1 MDMPLHPTPE
11 PTHPSSGK
19 PAPVAD
25 ARRMPG
31 AIDNVYIGF
40 EGPKPRALTRL
51 GLIEQKRE
59 SEIARAD
66 ASSSLRRRNISD
78 SEKSELYR
86 RLQACRDEEIRLEEM
101 LQTRMLPQHGPSQFI
116 GPRAF
121 LRSSLFRVA
130 GKQCVRAD
138 STSLVLVQHPHVVY
152 RGPELR
158 QSDGLVFIALLH
170 MARDV
175 LMGTPV
181 SFLPESVC
189 RTVFGRYDG
198 NSRGQLLE
206 HIQRLQTGVVVFE
219 RFSVQL
225 CLRFD
230 YPRRGPWTVALD
242 PDLLALFEGHAHV
255 WLDVEIRIQ
264 LPAGLATWLYGYVR
278 SQSRLIPTRLDVL
291 REASG
296 SDASPRAFMNSM
308 RLALKELAARGVIES
323 GWKLAA
329 GHVRWMKGPRG

>member
-1 MDMPLHPTPE
+1 MDKPLHPASDPTPQS
-11 PTHPSSGK
+11 TDK

-25 ARRMPG
+25 VRRMPG

-40 EGPKPRALTRL
+40 EGPNARALTRL

-59 SEIARAD
+59 CEIARAD
-66 ASSSLRRRNISD
+66 ASSSLRRRNIPG
-78 SEKSELYR
+78 SEKSELYG
-86 RLQACRDEEIRLEEM
+86 RLQACRDEEIRLEEL
-101 LQTRMLPQHGPSQFI
+101 LQTRLLPQHGPSQFI

-170 MARDV
+170 IARDV

-198 NSRGQLLE
+198 NSRRQLLE
-206 HIQRLQTGVVVFE
+206 HIQRLQSGVVVFE

-230 YPRRGPWTVALD
+230 YPSRGRWTVALD
-242 PDLLALFEGHAHV
+242 PDLLALFEDHAHV
-255 WLDVEIRIQ
+255 WLDVETRTQ
-264 LPAGLATWLYGYVR
+264 LPAGLATWLYGYIR
-278 SQSRLIPTRLDVL
+278 SQTRLIPTRLDVL

-296 SDASPRAFMNSM
+296 SDASPKAFMNGM
-308 RLALKELAARGVIES
+308 RLALKELVNRGVIES
-323 GWKLAA
+323 GWIL
-329 GHVRWMKGPRG
+329 GDGTIRWMKGRRG